1 MANLQQQ
8 RLIKQ
13 CQITLGEDFWTD
25 FIFEDVNFTKPSQI
39 KNAYE
44 KWQINYKD
52 EYEIIQEKEG
62 SSIDG
67 RTKEFREKLKDLLYK
82 KEFAITE
89 KQLAGLKKK
98 SEKSGIAYGILKKVF
113 DRGMAAWKTG
123 HRPGATPHQWA
134 YARVNSF
141 ITGGKTRTTADA
153 DLWAK
158 HKGKKE
164 DLENSLYGEELQEV
178 KRMKYKKVIAK
189 LKDGE
194 WDTSM
199 DVKKRMHLT
208 YTDNSTG
215 KQKVVFVEDDDLDE
229 AMKFWKVTI
238 VKKAGKLFKGQNV
251 VIKARNSAEA
261 IKKGIKQMKGNPA
274 LVPGGSVTAELD
286 EDKHSG
292 PCWDTH
298 KMVGMKKKKG
308 HPGMVPNCVPR
319 K

>member
-164 DLENSLYGEELQEV
+164 DLENSLYGEELQEA
-178 KRMKYKKVIAK
+178 KKVIAQVE
-189 LKDGE
+189 LWNG
-194 WDTSM
+194 
-199 DVKKRMHLT
+199 KK
-208 YTDNSTG
+208 
-215 KQKVVFVEDDDLDE
+215 
-229 AMKFWKVTI
+229 MKKS
-238 VKKAGKLFKGQNV
+238 FKNQ
-251 VIKARNSAEA
+251 SAAEKF
-261 IKKGIKQMKGNPA
+261 IKKMQDQEDVRGYNMYA
-274 LVPGGSVTAELD
+274 EEELVD